1 MQTSTAPDVKHP
13 LPLAESTLS
22 VAAQHRRPSLGY
34 LFAPLNIKTPET
46 STPSTNRLIL
56 DYLLFASI
64 QSRLRQADIGL
75 DETQPSDEDEHALKR
90 WTEAGIRANKDHI
103 AVEAITQGIKSS
115 SRIPLQFD
123 VALKQRLYLCQ
134 LTNFIFGRFDS
145 TIVPGVPSNPDRQ
158 RKHAE
163 QWSNGDPASPHL
175 SELMHKRQHMFAAP
189 ISPCFCRRHR
199 KQTCTS
205 CRSKMAVANS
215 SQGLEARA
223 GTIISS
229 GDRVSRRRMT
239 MPGPP
244 SAGLIDAIP
253 SFLKT
258 SASML
263 RRTLDRSDDSVEPL
277 VVAGEKV
284 IGGGMP
290 AKWYDLF
297 LELLTQAAIECYLCD
312 GGHGLELIF
321 EIFSYGDVDEDGNDD
336 DDDGDDE
343 DAEDDD
349 ESEDDF
355 LSVKAAD
362 HHLLFPK
369 TRTIYLFA
377 KKLRE
382 REQEFLDAKD
392 DLQTHFQD
400 LALKYNLTA
409 FENRMRGFIDIAHKS
424 IDQPAMNKY
433 ERTEAAESSGNSKNV
448 PRASPNM
455 PVASLQAST
464 VAPSLLEFPSDGSL
478 LMPEVPD
485 SDDENDAAEEDQ
497 QKNTSTSRKRKLST
511 TSRKNPSQ
519 TASAKRSRRT
529 RQSSS

>member
-1 MQTSTAPDVKHP
+1 
-13 LPLAESTLS
+13 LS
-22 VAAQHRRPSLGY
+22 HLG
-34 LFAPLNIKTPET
+34 
-46 STPSTNRLIL
+46 
-56 DYLLFASI
+56 
-64 QSRLRQADIGL
+64 
-75 DETQPSDEDEHALKR
+75 
-90 WTEAGIRANKDHI
+90 
-103 AVEAITQGIKSS
+103 VKSS

-145 TIVPGVPSNPDRQ
+145 TIVPEGPSNPDRQ

-163 QWSNGDPASPHL
+163 QWSNTDASSPKL
-175 SELMHKRQHMFAAP
+175 SDLMNKRQHMFAAP

-205 CRSKMAVANS
+205 CRSKMTVANS

-229 GDRVSRRRMT
+229 GDRVSRRKMT
-239 MPGPP
+239 LPGPP

-263 RRTLDRSDDSVEPL
+263 RRTLDRSDDNVEPL

-297 LELLTQAAIECYLCD
+297 LELLTQAAIESYLCD

-336 DDDGDDE
+336 EDDGDDE
-343 DAEDDD
+343 EAEDDD
-349 ESEDDF
+349 ESDDDF

-382 REQEFLDAKD
+382 REQEVWISL
-392 DLQTHFQD
+392 TM
-400 LALKYNLTA
+400 LAVSFEILTNKFYYKSYSSWMSKRICKNILK
-409 FENRMRGFIDIAHKS
+409 I
-424 IDQPAMNKY
+424 
-433 ERTEAAESSGNSKNV
+433 
-448 PRASPNM
+448 
-455 PVASLQAST
+455 
-464 VAPSLLEFPSDGSL
+464 
-478 LMPEVPD
+478 
-485 SDDENDAAEEDQ
+485 
-497 QKNTSTSRKRKLST
+497 
-511 TSRKNPSQ
+511 
-519 TASAKRSRRT
+519 
-529 RQSSS
+529 